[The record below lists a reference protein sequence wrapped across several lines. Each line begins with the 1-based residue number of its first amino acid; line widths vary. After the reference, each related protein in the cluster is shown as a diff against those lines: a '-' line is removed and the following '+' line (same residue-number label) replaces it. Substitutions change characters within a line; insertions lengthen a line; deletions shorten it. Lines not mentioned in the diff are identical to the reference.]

1 MSSPGVLPP
10 AFPAPFPDNV
20 KSIRFYE
27 TGLATG
33 DYGDNSF
40 AFERVNPKDPA
51 EPEQGWCTQV
61 QVRAIGGDLNISFDG
76 VTVEGDLIA
85 NESMNFFTFRH
96 KVIYLRGQ
104 AGGEPYRLWAW

>member
-27 TGLATG
+27 TGSATG

-76 VTVEGDLIA
+76 VTDHGFILSGTATVYFDRYEGGISVKGA
-85 NESMNFFTFRH
+85 GTFH
-96 KVIYLRGQ
+96 I
-104 AGGEPYRLWAW
+104 EAW